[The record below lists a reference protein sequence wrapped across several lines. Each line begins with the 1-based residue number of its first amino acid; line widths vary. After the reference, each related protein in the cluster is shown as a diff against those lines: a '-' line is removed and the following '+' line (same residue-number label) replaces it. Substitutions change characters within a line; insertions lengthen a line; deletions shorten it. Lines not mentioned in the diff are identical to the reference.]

1 MTVKQKS
8 SADFAHA
15 FIRRL
20 KNICSGVKRF
30 PLPVFFGFLI
40 FICTSVFILT
50 KTYIADDGTLV
61 HRSSTI
67 PLQALLASVLCFLV
81 SSAANLAVLRFRLS
95 KKAAYVSASAA
106 ALLWIP
112 FFFL

>member
-40 FICTSVFILT
+40 FICTTVFTLT
-50 KTYIADDGTLV
+50 RTYIAEDGTRV
-61 HRSSTI
+61 HPSPAI
-67 PLQALLASVLCFLV
+67 LQALLASVLACAVAFSCFC
-81 SSAANLAVLRFRLS
+81 
-95 KKAAYVSASAA
+95 
-106 ALLWIP
+106 
-112 FFFL
+112 